1 LLCQF
6 FLSIYGI
13 YNKRIKMK
21 KVVRLT
27 ETELTSLIKKVVVE
41 SKKTQNKK
49 RINEMENFINPEAM
63 ETADA
68 IYTIIGTTIGLLG
81 IAGYDYL
88 KSMAQEL
95 VKQGKEKKAQKI
107 LDFVEANEPKSG
119 EESEGHFHEG
129 EMDEE
134 WGSKK
139 HEYKRMGGHK
149 MGDEDGHYKDYE
161 VKESIIRRKTKRK

>member
-1 LLCQF
+1 
-6 FLSIYGI
+6 
-13 YNKRIKMK
+13 MK

-27 ETELTSLIKKVVVE
+27 ESELTNLIKKVVVE

-68 IYTIIGTTIGLLG
+68 IYTIIGTTIGMLG

-95 VKQGKEKKAQKI
+95 MNQGKEEKAQKI
-107 LDFVEANEPKSG
+107 LDFVEENEPNSG
-119 EESEGHFHEG
+119 KEEME
-129 EMDEE
+129 EE

-149 MGDEDGHYKDYE
+149 MGDKDGHYKDYE
-161 VKESIIRRKTKRK
+161 MSESIIRRKTKRK

>member
-1 LLCQF
+1 
-6 FLSIYGI
+6 
-13 YNKRIKMK
+13 MK

-27 ETELTSLIKKVVVE
+27 ESELTNLIKKVVVE
-41 SKKTQNKK
+41 SKKNTNKK

-95 VKQGKEKKAQKI
+95 MNQGKEKKAQKI
-107 LDFVEANEPKSG
+107 LDFVEKNAPN
-119 EESEGHFHEG
+119 SEGKNDGG
-129 EMDEE
+129 EMEEE

-139 HEYKRMGGHK
+139 REYKRMGGKK
-149 MGDEDGHYKDYE
+149 MGDVDGHYKDYE
-161 VKESIIRRKTKRK
+161 VNESIIRRRTKRK

>member
-1 LLCQF
+1 
-6 FLSIYGI
+6 
-13 YNKRIKMK
+13 MK

-27 ETELTSLIKKVVVE
+27 ESELTNLIKKVVVE
-41 SKKTQNKK
+41 SKKNTNKK

-95 VKQGKEKKAQKI
+95 MNQGKEKKAQKI
-107 LDFVEANEPKSG
+107 LDFVEANEPKGNEEMSG
-119 EESEGHFHEG
+119 SDMKTDMDDITES
-129 EMDEE
+129 
-134 WGSKK
+134 
-139 HEYKRMGGHK
+139 
-149 MGDEDGHYKDYE
+149 
-161 VKESIIRRKTKRK
+161 IRRKTRKSPRR

>member
-1 LLCQF
+1 
-6 FLSIYGI
+6 
-13 YNKRIKMK
+13 MK

-27 ETELTSLIKKVVVE
+27 ETELTNLIKKVVVE

-88 KSMAQEL
+88 KLMAQEL
-95 VKQGKEKKAQKI
+95 MNQGKEKKAQKI
-107 LDFVEANEPKSG
+107 LDFVEANEPKG
-119 EESEGHFHEG
+119 NEEMMDSEI
-129 EMDEE
+129 DTEE
-134 WGSKK
+134 DDNFKT
-139 HEYKRMGGHK
+139 MA
-149 MGDEDGHYKDYE
+149 
-161 VKESIIRRKTKRK
+161 ESIRRKTRKLPRR

>member
-1 LLCQF
+1 
-6 FLSIYGI
+6 
-13 YNKRIKMK
+13 MK

-27 ETELTSLIKKVVVE
+27 ETELTNLIKKVVVE

-95 VKQGKEKKAQKI
+95 MKQGKEKKAQKI
-107 LDFVEANEPKSG
+107 LDFVEANEPKG
-119 EESEGHFHEG
+119 DEGMMDN
-129 EMDEE
+129 EMDN
-134 WGSKK
+134 
-139 HEYKRMGGHK
+139 
-149 MGDEDGHYKDYE
+149 
-161 VKESIIRRKTKRK
+161 VTESIRRKTRKFPRR